1 MKTLAERL
9 NFSFE
14 DSTCDSIVI
23 DRAKDINYYDT
34 FCKYCADN
42 DVNLD
47 NVNDAEF
54 DGAVGVF
61 EDFASYCTG
70 LTLFNFWIDK

>member
-14 DSTCDSIVI
+14 NSTCDSIVI

-54 DGAVGVF
+54 DGAVEVF
-61 EDFASYCTG
+61 EDFASQRTEQ
-70 LTLFNFWIDK
+70 TTFNLWIDK